1 MRLASVMREWGI
13 DQLSLGDTIGVAT
26 PGQVRGVVRA
36 LTAEGIPVESI
47 ALHMHDTYG
56 MAVANVYAGL
66 EEGVRAFDAAAG
78 GVGGCPFAR
87 SATGNLATDDLIWM
101 LEGLGIRTGIDLDA
115 LTDTSIWLTS
125 ALGKNPASRVAT
137 ALTR

>member
-1 MRLASVMREWGI
+1 MREWGI

-26 PGQVRGVVRA
+26 PGQVRVVVRA

-78 GVGGCPFAR
+78 GVGGCPFAAR
-87 SATGNLATDDLIWM
+87 RPATWPPT
-101 LEGLGIRTGIDLDA
+101 T
-115 LTDTSIWLTS
+115 
-125 ALGKNPASRVAT
+125 
-137 ALTR
+137 

>member
-1 MRLASVMREWGI
+1 M
-13 DQLSLGDTIGVAT
+13 
-26 PGQVRGVVRA
+26 PVR
-36 LTAEGIPVESI
+36 
-47 ALHMHDTYG
+47 
-56 MAVANVYAGL
+56 
-66 EEGVRAFDAAAG
+66 
-78 GVGGCPFAR
+78 R